1 MGYIS
6 TFLAAILLSTA
17 PLATRE
23 QKEPR
28 QELIES
34 NFKLGKD
41 VVAGVR
47 SGYENGK
54 YNQFMFD
61 MDEAYNKADLKD
73 LIQFRE
79 NGSSKDIPEEWE
91 NQFSELQRQ
100 KNSELLKA
108 LSEKDNSLFASKV
121 RSLASNILTPEQEKA
136 ISKINIFIAMAPNTG
151 ANVDENTLID
161 IDLEY
166 EYKLSQALVVHE
178 STISPDEKQSLQI
191 ALRMEK
197 MDRMLQASKHFE
209 DKSLKQ
215 AVTIA
220 HATLDARLARNL
232 DGRDLNVLAKK
243 KAENKDQEI
252 VYSIL
257 RSYQDQFSDLVKEL
271 R

>member
-1 MGYIS
+1 MSYIS
-6 TFLAAILLSTA
+6 TFLAAILLGTA
-17 PLATRE
+17 PLAAASE
-23 QKEPR
+23 NKPSS
-28 QELIES
+28 ELVES

-41 VVAGVR
+41 VVASVR

-73 LIQFRE
+73 LIKLRE
-79 NGSSKDIPEEWE
+79 DGSGKEIPEEWE
-91 NQFSELQRQ
+91 QQFSDLQRQ
-100 KNSELLKA
+100 KNSELLTA
-108 LSEKDNSLFASKV
+108 LKENDDSLFATKV

-136 ISKINIFIAMAPNTG
+136 ISRVNTFIAMAPNSG
-151 ANVDENTLID
+151 KNVDENTLID

-166 EYKLSQALVVHE
+166 EYKLSYAMQDSNLTPEERQA
-178 STISPDEKQSLQI
+178 QQI

-197 MDRMLQASKHFE
+197 MDKMLQASKNFE
-209 DKSLKQ
+209 DKILKQ

-220 HATLDARLARNL
+220 HGTLDARLARNL
-232 DGRDLNVLAKK
+232 DGADLNANAKK
-243 KAENKDQEI
+243 KSENKDQEI

-257 RSYQDQFSDLVKEL
+257 RSYQGQFSDLIKGL